1 MNENMNNLYG
11 ENNQEQQI
19 DVKKIIFILRRH
31 WYWFALFGLL
41 GLIGALGYTKIS
53 KPQYWASSSILVPE
67 KSNGLNMDNLF
78 KGVIDKPNN
87 NIYNQIEIIKSYYTI
102 NRALMNLNW
111 RTSWYKKSL
120 FIWEGI
126 YKQEPFDV
134 QEEAN
139 FINLKGTP
147 IYITATSGNN
157 FEVSVDTKFKK
168 NGETIQVKFDETG
181 TFGRPF
187 VNKYFNFTLLKKVNG
202 SEDPDGNYYFVFNDL
217 VDATLTYQ
225 YNLSVDLKDK
235 KSDIIDCSI
244 TGEEPDRIVDFLN
257 ELVRVYTQGKMDFEN
272 ESQRRSLDFINKQ
285 LAGITDSLNT
295 ANTKYTEFRS
305 RNSIIDLGE
314 EGKNVMANLKEIES
328 SKAQSQMQLD
338 YFKDLLKYLDNNSD
352 LKQLVAP
359 SVVGIQDASLNA
371 LVLKLSE
378 LFNRRQVISFS
389 AKENNPTL
397 IMIDKELN
405 QVRTQLAEN
414 LKNLINNAT
423 RTINSQ
429 KERQD
434 KITVQLN
441 RLPQKEQQMV
451 HIQRQYDLTNEI
463 FTFLQQKRAE
473 TNISLAAAM
482 PDVQVIDVA
491 RPETV
496 GEVGLKS
503 NIILTAGFFLGIA
516 MPLAYLL
523 LINFFDDTIRTQED
537 LEKGTKIPVLGNI
550 MHSITN
556 GDLAVYDNPK
566 SNIAESF
573 RVLRTNLQ
581 FMLSGP
587 EGKVIS
593 IHSTNPGEGKSFS
606 SINLATI
613 LAMNNNKVILI
624 GADMRKPRLHKIF
637 KIENE
642 HGLSN
647 YLIGNDSIDKIII
660 PTMVENLS
668 LLPSGPIPPNPAEIL
683 GKTEMKSLI
692 DYLRNHFD
700 FIVIDNAPTS
710 LVTDG
715 HILSH
720 LSDLNIFILRY
731 GISHKHQLQIIN
743 QYAEKKTIDNLA
755 LIVNDIKSNSFGHS
769 YYKYYQYESYQNS
782 YYTSE
787 DEGTKKRRKKTD
799 KKTV

>member
-1 MNENMNNLYG
+1 MNENSTNLY
-11 ENNQEQQI
+11 EEKSQEQQI
-19 DVKKIIFILRRH
+19 DVKKIIFIIRRH
-31 WYWFALFGLL
+31 WYWFALFGFL
-41 GLIGALGYTKIS
+41 GLVIAYGYTKFN
-53 KPQYWASSSILVPE
+53 KPVYLASTSVLVPE
-67 KSNGLNMDNLF
+67 KSDGFNMDNLF

-87 NIYNQIEIIKSYYTI
+87 NIYNQIEIIQSYYTI
-102 NRALMNLNW
+102 NRALINLNW
-111 RTSWYKKSL
+111 RTSWYKKE
-120 FIWEGI
+120 FFMWEGI

-134 QEEAN
+134 QEATN
-139 FINLKGTP
+139 FVNPKGIVIYVTP
-147 IYITATSGNN
+147 TSGNN
-157 FEVSVDTKFKK
+157 YKVSVNQKIKK
-168 NGETIQVKFDETG
+168 HGETIVLKFDETG
-181 TFGRPF
+181 TYGQPF
-187 VNKYFNFTLLKKVNG
+187 MNQYFNFTLLKKINN
-202 SEDPDGNYYFVFNDL
+202 SEDLDDQYFFVFNDL
-217 VDATLTYQ
+217 VDATLNYQ
-225 YNLSVDLKDK
+225 SNLSVNLKDK
-235 KSDIIDCSI
+235 KSDIIECYI
-244 TGEEPDRIVDFLN
+244 TGEEPDRVVDFLN
-257 ELVRVYTQGKMDFEN
+257 ELIRVYTEGKMDFQN
-272 ESQRRSLDFINKQ
+272 EAQRRSLDFINKQ
-285 LAGITDSLNT
+285 LTGITDSLNT
-295 ANTKYTEFRS
+295 ANTKFTEFRS
-305 RNSIIDLGE
+305 KNSIIDLGE

-328 SKAQSQMQLD
+328 SKAQNQMQLD
-338 YFKDLLKYLDNNSD
+338 YFQDLLKYLNNSND
-352 LKQLVAP
+352 LKQLAAP

-378 LFNRRQVISFS
+378 LYNRRQVISLS

-405 QVRTQLAEN
+405 QVRIQLSEN
-414 LKNLINNAT
+414 LNNLINNAT
-423 RTINSQ
+423 RSINSQ

-451 HIQRQYDLTNEI
+451 HIQRQYELTNEI
-463 FTFLQQKRAE
+463 YTFLQQKRAE
-473 TNISLAAAM
+473 TNISLASAM
-482 PDVQVIDVA
+482 PDVQVIDIA

-503 NIILTAGFFLGIA
+503 KVILAAGFIFGIA

-537 LEKGTKIPVLGNI
+537 LEKSTRVPVLGNI
-550 MHSITN
+550 MHSMTN
-556 GDLAVYDNPK
+556 SDLAVYDNPK

-587 EGKVIS
+587 GGKVIS

-613 LAMNNNKVILI
+613 LAMNNNKVIII
-624 GADMRKPRLHKIF
+624 GADMRKPRLHKVF
-637 KIENE
+637 KLDNE

-647 YLIGNDSIDKIII
+647 YLIGNDSIDQIIT
-660 PTMVENLS
+660 PTLVENLS

-683 GKTEMKSLI
+683 GKSEMQSLME
-692 DYLRNHFD
+692 YLRSRFD
-700 FIVIDNAPTS
+700 FIIIDNAPTG

-720 LSDLNIFILRY
+720 LSDLNVFILRY
-731 GISHKHQLQIIN
+731 GVSHKHQLQIIN
-743 QYAEKKTIDNLA
+743 QYADKKTIENMA
-755 LIVNDIKSNSFGHS
+755 LIVNDIKNNSFGHS

-799 KKTV
+799 KKSV

>member
-1 MNENMNNLYG
+1 MNENMNYLYG

-19 DVKKIIFILRRH
+19 DVKKIIFMIRRH
-31 WYWFALFGLL
+31 WYLFALFGFFGLL
-41 GLIGALGYTKIS
+41 VAVGYTKFK
-53 KPQYWASSSILVPE
+53 KPSYLASTSIMVPE

-78 KGVIDKPNN
+78 QGVIDRPNN
-87 NIYNQIEIIKSYYTI
+87 NIYNQIEIIQSYYTI
-102 NRALMNLNW
+102 HKALINLNW
-111 RTSWYKKSL
+111 RTSWYEKEL
-120 FIWEGI
+120 FVWRGI
-126 YKQEPFDV
+126 YKHEPFDV
-134 QEEAN
+134 QETTDFN
-139 FINLKGTP
+139 NLRGISIHITP
-147 IYITATSGNN
+147 TTGNN
-157 FEVSVDTKFKK
+157 YEISVDQKFKM
-168 NGETIQVKFDETG
+168 NGEKIHVKFDETG

-202 SEDPDGNYYFVFNDL
+202 NEETDGQYYFEFNDL
-217 VDATLTYQ
+217 VGATLNYQ
-225 YNLSVDLKDK
+225 SSLSVTLKDK

-244 TGEEPDRIVDFLN
+244 TCEEPERAVDLLN
-257 ELVRVYTQGKMDFEN
+257 ELIRVYTEGKMDFEN
-272 ESQRRSLDFINKQ
+272 EAQRRSLDFINKQ
-285 LAGITDSLNT
+285 LAGISDSLNT
-295 ANTKYTEFRS
+295 ANNKYTEFRS
-305 RNSIIDLGE
+305 RNSIVDLGE

-328 SKAQSQMQLD
+328 AKAQNQMQLD
-338 YFKDLLKYLDNNSD
+338 YFQDLLRYLNNNSD
-352 LKQLVAP
+352 LKQLIAP
-359 SVVGIQDASLNA
+359 SVVGIQDASLNS

-378 LFNRRQVISFS
+378 LYNRRQVISFS

-405 QVRTQLAEN
+405 QIRTQLTEN

-423 RTINSQ
+423 RSINSQ

-434 KITVQLN
+434 KIMVQLN

-451 HIQRQYDLTNEI
+451 HIQKQYELTNEI
-463 FTFLQQKRAE
+463 YTFLQQKRAE
-473 TNISLAAAM
+473 TNISLASAM
-482 PDVQVIDVA
+482 PDVQIIDIA
-491 RPETV
+491 RKETTAKI
-496 GEVGLKS
+496 GLKR
-503 NIILTAGFFLGIA
+503 NIILSAGFLFGLA
-516 MPLAYLL
+516 LPLAYIL

-537 LEKGTKIPVLGNI
+537 LEKNTNIPVLGNI
-550 MHSITN
+550 MHSLTA

-581 FMLSGP
+581 FMLSGQG
-587 EGKVIS
+587 GKVIS

-624 GADMRKPRLHKIF
+624 GADMRKPRLHKTF
-637 KIENE
+637 QMDNE

-647 YLIGNDSIDKIII
+647 YLIGNDSIEQIII
-660 PTMVENLS
+660 PTKVENLS

-683 GKTEMKSLI
+683 GKAEMKSLV
-692 DYLRNHFD
+692 DYLRTRFD
-700 FIVIDNAPTS
+700 FIIIDNAPVA

-715 HILSH
+715 HILGH

-743 QYAEKKTIDNLA
+743 QYADKKTINNLA

-769 YYKYYQYESYQNS
+769 YYKYYQYETYQNS

-787 DEGTKKRRKKTD
+787 DEGTRKRRKKSD
-799 KKTV
+799 KSNV